1 MARWLGGQV
10 RCLTT
15 DHATTTHTHNHT
27 ATRQVYAIGVRRRS
41 SYLVSIRVYLV
52 PAVSSTPAVSYV
64 YVPFLCACNMPTC
77 QRATV
82 VRRLPNCIM
91 RACLWSSV
99 RTIRSRVG
107 EVQPAARQ
115 RHQRHGSSSKSRS
128 GTPLVPSSPLALA
141 LPLRLSTLCLLRMKE
156 RKREKVN
163 NGTRSRIEPLQT
175 GGYPLPRSQELA
187 GTAGAVGIIWSLQ
200 SQLED
205 SRLVNGGCA
214 RASEPLL
221 SVEAAVEA
229 LVTYWF
235 TAFRMR
241 GGKRAAEDATIHRN
255 DLCGSC
261 GYPSH
266 RTGNGRLAS
275 RYSPGTPH
283 R

>member
-1 MARWLGGQV
+1 MHLYAHPPAAFIGSLPVRRQVHRATPARWLGGQV

-156 RKREKVN
+156 RKREKVD

-235 TAFRMR
+235 TAFRMW
-241 GGKRAAEDATIHRN
+241 GGKSAAEDATIH
-255 DLCGSC
+255 
-261 GYPSH
+261 P
-266 RTGNGRLAS
+266 
-275 RYSPGTPH
+275 
-283 R
+283 